1 MVTPFIPSRPA
12 ASPEPLANRS
22 RADGLTKIV
31 AMPPNLN
38 SSACPGVFG
47 ATHGPR
53 VVNDKGRYHS
63 HPLSRCDEVPSLRS
77 DSGKFGSYFLR
88 ADNAPLVRSSVAPG
102 TPTSVRVS
110 NDTNDSPVAIPRRPL
125 RTTTSFIFIN
135 WIDKLKAHRGTKD
148 FHYFLRD
155 RFDRLVETRS
165 ECADQA
171 QHWSLARRRQI
182 DMDLVQAIIKVRTEL
197 LCRD

>member
-1 MVTPFIPSRPA
+1 MQSTLQLGNCS
-12 ASPEPLANRS
+12 
-22 RADGLTKIV
+22 
-31 AMPPNLN
+31 
-38 SSACPGVFG
+38 
-47 ATHGPR
+47 
-53 VVNDKGRYHS
+53 KGRGRNGCWRTTS
-63 HPLSRCDEVPSLRS
+63 PL
-77 DSGKFGSYFLR
+77 GGSVGIALWPH
-88 ADNAPLVRSSVAPG
+88 DAPLVRSLVAPG

-197 LCRD
+197 LCRG

>member
-1 MVTPFIPSRPA
+1 
-12 ASPEPLANRS
+12 LL
-22 RADGLTKIV
+22 G
-31 AMPPNLN
+31 
-38 SSACPGVFG
+38 G
-47 ATHGPR
+47 ART
-53 VVNDKGRYHS
+53 D
-63 HPLSRCDEVPSLRS
+63 LRS
-77 DSGKFGSYFLR
+77 DY
-88 ADNAPLVRSSVAPG
+88 APLVRSLVAPG

-171 QHWSLARRRQI
+171 QHRSLARRRQI

-197 LCRD
+197 LCRG